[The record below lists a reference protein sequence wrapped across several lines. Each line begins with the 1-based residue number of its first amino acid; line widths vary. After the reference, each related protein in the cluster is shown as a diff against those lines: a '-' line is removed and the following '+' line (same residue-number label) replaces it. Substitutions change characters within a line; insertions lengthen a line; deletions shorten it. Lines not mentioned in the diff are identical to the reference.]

1 MSNTSCWPRSSGPI
15 AFVLA
20 VGYGESATGYIPT
33 SLQLDEG
40 DENLGDW
47 YWVSEGAEGILRD
60 GLAVALR
67 RDPA

>member
-1 MSNTSCWPRSSGPI
+1 MRSSWPSATGN
-15 AFVLA
+15 
-20 VGYGESATGYIPT
+20 SATGYIPT

-47 YWVSEGAEGILRD
+47 YWVSEGAEGILRA
-60 GLAVALR
+60 GLAEALR